1 MTFVE
6 IAQDVLVVA
15 GAVSGVSTIVGGVL
29 TAFGA
34 TKAADVANAIGMD
47 LGKFVSTV
55 KGFFGSKKVAS

>member
-15 GAVSGVSTIVGGVL
+15 GAVSTVATVVGGVL

-34 TKAADVANAIGMD
+34 TKAAAVAKTVGVDVGE
-47 LGKFVSTV
+47 FVSAV
-55 KGFFGSKKVAS
+55 KGLFGKKVTS